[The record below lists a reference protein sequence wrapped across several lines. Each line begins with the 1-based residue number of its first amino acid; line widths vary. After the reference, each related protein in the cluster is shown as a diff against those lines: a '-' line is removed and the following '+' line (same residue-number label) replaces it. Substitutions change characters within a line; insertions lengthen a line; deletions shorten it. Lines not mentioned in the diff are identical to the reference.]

1 MTEKTA
7 LPRSQPPTDLFSYEG
22 PPQGD
27 YVRYV
32 DRLMAWA
39 EQEQARTNAAL
50 VLPQVEAAHNAQEE
64 LLRRVAELQQ
74 RAAAGKRKPVDEP
87 APISKPRTT
96 TITTTKPKGATN
108 IAWMVFFVALLILA
122 PGFAPLVIVLW
133 VLWKVRSWWRSVA
146 AKA

>member
-39 EQEQARTNAAL
+39 EQEQARTSAAL
-50 VLPQVEAAHNAQEE
+50 ALPQGVEAARNAQEE

-96 TITTTKPKGATN
+96 VAKPKGAVN

-133 VLWKVRSWWRSVA
+133 VLWKVRRWWRSVA

>member
-50 VLPQVEAAHNAQEE
+50 ALPQVEAAHNAQEE
-64 LLRRVAELQQ
+64 LLRRVAELQE
-74 RAAAGKRKPVDEP
+74 RTAAGKRKPVDEP
-87 APISKPRTT
+87 APTSKPRTT
-96 TITTTKPKGATN
+96 VAKPKGAAN

-133 VLWKVRSWWRSVA
+133 VLWKVRRWWRSVA

>member
-39 EQEQARTNAAL
+39 EQEQARTSAAL
-50 VLPQVEAAHNAQEE
+50 ALPQGQPAQNAQEE

-74 RAAAGKRKPVDEP
+74 RAAAGKSKPVDEP
-87 APISKPRTT
+87 APPSKPRAT

-133 VLWKVRSWWRSVA
+133 VLWKVRRWWRSVA